1 MSGNVRPRPKL
12 GNEHSV
18 NELTLVDRPG
28 VNILTLAEVVR
39 GMGS

>member
-1 MSGNVRPRPKL
+1 MSGNVRPCPKL
-12 GNEHSV
+12 GTEHSV
-18 NELTLVDRPG
+18 NELTLVDRLS